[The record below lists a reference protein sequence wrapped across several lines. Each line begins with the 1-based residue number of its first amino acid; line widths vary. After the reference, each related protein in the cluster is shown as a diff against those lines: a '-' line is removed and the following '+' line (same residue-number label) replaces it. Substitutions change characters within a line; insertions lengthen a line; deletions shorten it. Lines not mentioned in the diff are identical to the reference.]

1 MVGSCQ
7 RAHIIFFDSEC
18 VKWFG
23 NLDDVKGPLGFHRLI
38 ETLKHMFAISTNLSN
53 LDFVNINDN
62 VANMLSLSFA
72 KSVRDKPMVTVVE
85 ATAKIDAYDLSI
97 IMLSVSVKKT
107 CNS

>member
-1 MVGSCQ
+1 MILNVLNGY
-7 RAHIIFFDSEC
+7 
-18 VKWFG
+18 G

-62 VANMLSLSFA
+62 VANMISLSFA